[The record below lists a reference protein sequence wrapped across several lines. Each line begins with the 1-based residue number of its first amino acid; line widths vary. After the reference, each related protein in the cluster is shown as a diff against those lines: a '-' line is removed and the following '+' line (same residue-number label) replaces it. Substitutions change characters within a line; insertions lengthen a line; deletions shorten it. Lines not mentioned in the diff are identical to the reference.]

1 MRIGDSVHW
10 FIPPIGFTQNGKQHF
25 KLSLGQICA

>member
-1 MRIGDSVHW
+1 